1 MKMLDA
7 IRFQEIYPEINQ
19 IKLPIQTAYKLSR
32 IVSYISEQ
40 VEFYDQEISKI
51 LQEYGQRNED
61 GTLKISDDGTSIKII
76 EGKIKECYYK
86 IIELQSIQIADPSYK
101 IDISELD
108 GLSLTLEQMNIL
120 LPFME

>member
-51 LQEYGQRNED
+51 LQEYGQKNED

-76 EGKIKECYYK
+76 DGKMKECSDK
-86 IIELQSIQIADPSYK
+86 IIELQSIQIAEPSYK

-120 LPFME
+120 LPFIE